1 MPSGLSEL
9 VGNLTKHCNLSKYFD
24 SELLD
29 LVKRKGVY
37 PYDYMDSF
45 ARLSETSLPTREHF
59 YSKLNEEQISQDDY
73 DYALLVWDIFEM

>member
-1 MPSGLSEL
+1 M
-9 VGNLTKHCNLSKYFD
+9 SKYFD